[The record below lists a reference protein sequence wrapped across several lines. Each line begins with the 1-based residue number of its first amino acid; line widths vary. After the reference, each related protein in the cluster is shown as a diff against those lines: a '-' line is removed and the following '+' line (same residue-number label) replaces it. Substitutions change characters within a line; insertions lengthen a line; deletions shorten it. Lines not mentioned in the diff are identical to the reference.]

1 MAKGTGDIRL
11 KKLVFEIVK
20 RWVRN
25 KIRGNQMRIRWNSSS
40 HARKLDLRI
49 NRYIK
54 LIVNIDGK
62 I

>member
-1 MAKGTGDIRL
+1 MAKRTGDIRL

-25 KIRGNQMRIRWNSSS
+25 KIRGNQMRIRRNSSS
-40 HARKLDLRI
+40 NARKLDLGI

-54 LIVNIDGK
+54 LIVNTYGK